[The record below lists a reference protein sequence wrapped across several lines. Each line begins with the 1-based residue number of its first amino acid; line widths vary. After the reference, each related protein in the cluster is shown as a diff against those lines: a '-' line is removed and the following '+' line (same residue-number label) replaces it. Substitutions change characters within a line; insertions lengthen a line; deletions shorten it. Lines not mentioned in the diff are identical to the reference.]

1 MSTVEEVLRK
11 MHSDFAKE
19 NPMESSKVGVFKII
33 YLNSFYCRKGVNIS
47 ICRDC
52 RFDYIS
58 APPPH
63 KTGILSNVK
72 RLSLIRKARDFEMSN
87 LIFI

>member
-1 MSTVEEVLRK
+1 

-19 NPMESSKVGVFKII
+19 NPMESSKVGVFKIT
-33 YLNSFYCRKGVNIS
+33 YLNSFNCRKGVKYHFPYTVTVDLTTF
-47 ICRDC
+47 RP
-52 RFDYIS
+52 
-58 APPPH
+58 PPPH